1 MPALYL
7 DTLKVSTT
15 EQTGDSTWAQGGKG
29 NARLVNWDYNKAIT
43 VNLEDA
49 LCTPAGLGLC
59 YSGILSADWK
69 NNQVDI
75 RTDACGCQNPV
86 NRVERMEK
94 AIYPRSSNDPDEH
107 VVSSLLPRTG
117 SEKMVLDTLT
127 KSEVVDGTRI
137 QGTGMVNGKSYR
149 WRLVVESGVRSVAQ
163 VPDRF
168 FDVNGRS
175 YPIDWNSKVSVFNM
189 EAPAYGNFK
198 DAIIYKIGAPN
209 EQMSPKP
216 YIIFDA
222 WMDNHFANEEEDL
235 EALSLQRYLTEY
247 KDNASAHT
255 LTTVD
260 EEEVVGTDNNLAYHT
275 MVDYTNGEGTM
286 SITDATHLAIVV
298 DNNDNYHAFVAKAES
313 INSTDAASITWCIP
327 TEKVNVSQ
335 FKGLDMWIRFESI
348 NSMIYFMITKYQDDI
363 MSIVP
368 AQRTKPLTIANLYG
382 WNKQIK
388 DADDKWADAI
398 GYVITYYASEAD
410 RDANK
415 PTDAQTGERYIKI
428 TQTFKTSTP
437 VYGFKKQIRE
447 TTSDEW
453 TDDSTFV
460 IPWYLSAAQRA
471 AKKPANE
478 DLVQYVD
485 ITKNAGVDP
494 VAKVN
499 QDGPTVI
506 ENYGDQAEERKLDG
520 RLWAYINPRTMKP
533 YDDTY
538 WFHQGEP
545 YYVKSL
551 TIAPAG
557 KQLKAN
563 KITIKADQWP
573 GMYMML
579 GETYIRNR
587 DTGEDERLQIKIPL
601 CKVQSNQTLTL
612 QADGDPTTF
621 SATLEVANPKSG
633 VLMEI
638 NTYEVATR
646 MQQGDNGCFYAV
658 DGSSQVLSE

>member
-86 NRVERMEK
+86 SRVERMEK

-117 SEKMVLDTLT
+117 NEKLVLDTLT

-168 FDVNGRS
+168 FDTNGRS

-189 EAPAYGNFK
+189 EAPAYGDFK
-198 DAIIYKIGAPN
+198 DAIIYRIGAPD

-235 EALSLQRYLTEY
+235 TALSLQRYLTEY
-247 KDNASAHT
+247 QENLSAHT
-255 LTTVD
+255 LTDLYDREGGTKVSS
-260 EEEVVGTDNNLAYHT
+260 ETDNIAYHQ
-275 MVDYTNGEGTM
+275 VAINEGSKSLTE
-286 SITDATHLAIVV
+286 ATFLAIVV
-298 DNNDNYHAFVAKAES
+298 DNNDNYHAFVTDADES
-313 INSTDAASITWCIP
+313 KINSTSSADIDWYESAET
-327 TEKVNVSQ
+327 VNVNQ
-335 FKGLDMWIRFESI
+335 FKGLDMWIRFEGI
-348 NSMIYFMITKYQDDI
+348 NPLIYFLITKYQDDI

-368 AQRTKPLTIANLYG
+368 AYRDQPPAKTQYSLVKYIRESTEDEWEIDT
-382 WNKQIK
+382 
-388 DADDKWADAI
+388 
-398 GYVITYYASEAD
+398 TYTPTWSD
-410 RDANK
+410 TPPVVPT
-415 PTDAQTGERYIKI
+415 PTDTTKFEL
-428 TQTFKTSTP
+428 KT
-437 VYGFKKQIRE
+437 RE
-447 TTSDEW
+447 
-453 TDDSTFV
+453 
-460 IPWYLSAAQRA
+460 
-471 AKKPANE
+471 
-478 DLVQYVD
+478 
-485 ITKNAGVDP
+485 VDP
-494 VAKVN
+494 KAVVGE
-499 QDGPTVI
+499 DTTVMK
-506 ENYGDQAEERKLDG
+506 NYNDAAEARKKDG

-646 MQQGDNGCFYAV
+646 MEQGDNGCFYAV